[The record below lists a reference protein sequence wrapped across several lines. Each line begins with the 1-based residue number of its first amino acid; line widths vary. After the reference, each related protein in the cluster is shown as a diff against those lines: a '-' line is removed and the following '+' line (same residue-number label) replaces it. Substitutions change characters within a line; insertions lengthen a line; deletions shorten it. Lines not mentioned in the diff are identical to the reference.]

1 MRALLQR
8 VSAASVV
15 VEGEHISEIGHG
27 WLVLLGVGQ
36 KDSGAEIKKL
46 VDKIAGLRLFADE
59 SGKFNRSVVDV
70 GGSLLI
76 VSQFTLYADTS
87 SGRRPGFSGAAAP
100 EIARRLYEETLSAA
114 AATGLNVKG
123 GKFGADM
130 KVSLVNDGPVTLMLD
145 TEMM

>member
-1 MRALLQR
+1 MRVLLQR

-15 VEGEHISEIGHG
+15 VEGELISEIGQG

-70 GGSLLI
+70 GGALLI

-114 AATGLNVKG
+114 AATGLTVKG